1 MVKLCLYACVSVVY
15 ASVVAFFMA
24 GGVGGEEIWHHHC
37 CLCAAPTLVIV
48 ASVSAHLVVLRV
60 LQAAN
65 ALRSRLNRS

>member
-1 MVKLCLYACVSVVY
+1 MSACVSVVY

-24 GGVGGEEIWHHHC
+24 GGVGDEEIWHHHC
-37 CLCAAPTLVIV
+37 HLCAAPTLAVV
-48 ASVSAHLVVLRV
+48 ALVSAHPVVLQV